1 MLTITKATPDQ
12 IHIIQEIAY
21 ITWPETFGKILSKE
35 QIAYML
41 GMMYDDAS
49 LRSQI
54 TDRGHVFLLANV
66 DGVFGG
72 FASYELNYKGELT
85 AKLHKIYIRPDMQ
98 GKNVGKA
105 LMAEVAGIARK
116 AGMQYLT
123 LNVNRGN
130 NAVGFYQRYG
140 FEKTGEEDID
150 IGNGYFMNDAIMQMT
165 L

>member
-1 MLTITKATPDQ
+1 MLTITRATPEQ
-12 IHIIQEIAY
+12 IHIVQEIAY
-21 ITWPETFGKILSKE
+21 ATWPETFGKILSAE
-35 QIAYML
+35 QITYML

-54 TDRGHVFLLANV
+54 TERGHVFLLANV
-66 DGVFGG
+66 DGVYGG
-72 FASYELNYKGELT
+72 FASYELSYKNSPVS
-85 AKLHKIYIRPDMQ
+85 KLHKIYILPTMQ

-105 LMAEVAGIARK
+105 LMTEVASIARE

-140 FEKTGEEDID
+140 FEKIGEEDID

>member
-21 ITWPETFGKILSKE
+21 ITWPETFGKILSAE
-35 QIAYML
+35 QITYML

-54 TDRGHVFLLANV
+54 TERGHVFLLANV

-72 FASYELNYKGELT
+72 FASYELKYKNSLV

-98 GKNVGKA
+98 GKNVGKV
-105 LMAEVAGIARK
+105 LMTEVAGIARE